1 MPQWRWLTAGASSPP
16 DDRIRSPYPTST
28 YTYITVYRVPLL
40 TLIWQSYVVLS
51 RKIDAAIVELRNE
64 MHHSFDRIDRRIDRM
79 DHRIDGLD
87 ERLRGVEVQVATLAG
102 PAPPVPVGTSDR

>member
-1 MPQWRWLTAGASSPP
+1 MSC
-16 DDRIRSPYPTST
+16 
-28 YTYITVYRVPLL
+28 
-40 TLIWQSYVVLS
+40 
-51 RKIDAAIVELRNE
+51 KIDVAIVELRNE
-64 MHHSFDRIDRRIDRM
+64 MNRRFGRIYRRFDRM

>member
-1 MPQWRWLTAGASSPP
+1 MNRRFG
-16 DDRIRSPYPTST
+16 RI
-28 YTYITVYRVPLL
+28 YR
-40 TLIWQSYVVLS
+40 
-51 RKIDAAIVELRNE
+51 R
-64 MHHSFDRIDRRIDRM
+64 FDRM

>member
-1 MPQWRWLTAGASSPP
+1 MTEFAVLTQ
-16 DDRIRSPYPTST
+16 RRHI
-28 YTYITVYRVPLL
+28 YITVYRVPLL
-40 TLIWQSYVVLS
+40 TLIWQSYVLIWQSYVVLS